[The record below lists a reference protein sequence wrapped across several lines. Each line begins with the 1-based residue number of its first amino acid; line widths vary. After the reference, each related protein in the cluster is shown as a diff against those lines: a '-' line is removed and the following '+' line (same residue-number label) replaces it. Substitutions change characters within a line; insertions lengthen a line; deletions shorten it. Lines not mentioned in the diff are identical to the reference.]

1 MLCKCE
7 SIIMISEVDI
17 GLLGIFFFFFM
28 EMAGL
33 NLSIYFLG

>member
-7 SIIMISEVDI
+7 SIIMISDVDI
-17 GLLGIFFFFFM
+17 GLLGIFFFFM